1 MEKRRK
7 AIVAGSFYDS
17 DRDSL
22 LYQIKNCFLHEV
34 GPGILPDIDRY
45 KNERKI
51 KGIISPHAG
60 FVFSGPVAA
69 HGYLKLSYEKE
80 PDTIVIIGPNHR
92 GFGKEISIMSNGY
105 WDTPLGTIGI
115 DENTAKNIMNFDK
128 KNIIEDDIKAHTYE
142 HSIEVQLPFLQYIYP
157 NKRFKIIPISVINQQ
172 LSVMNYLAEVLFK
185 ATEDI
190 SCLYIASS
198 DFTHYENQESAKR
211 KDTEAI
217 ERIINMD
224 SNKLYDTIKY
234 NNTTI
239 CGPGP
244 ISLVIEICKKYKV
257 EKGILLKYATS
268 GDVSGMNEQVV
279 GYASIMFQ

>member
-22 LYQIKNCFLHEV
+22 LCQIKNCFLHEI
-34 GPGILPDIDRY
+34 GPSKLPDIDQY

-69 HGYLKLSYEKE
+69 HSFLKLSYEKT
-80 PDTIVIIGPNHR
+80 PDTVITIGPNHR
-92 GFGKEISIMSNGY
+92 GLGEEISIMSNGY
-105 WDTPLGTIGI
+105 WETPLGTIEI
-115 DENTAKNIMNFDK
+115 DENTAKTIMNLDK
-128 KNIIEDDIKAHTYE
+128 KNIIKDDMKAHLYE

-157 NKRFKIIPISVINQQ
+157 DKRFKIIPISVINQQ
-172 LSVMNYLAEVLFK
+172 LSTMKYLAEIIYRVTK
-185 ATEDI
+185 DA

-198 DFTHYENQESAKR
+198 DFTHYESQENAKR

-217 ERIINMD
+217 KKIINMD

-234 NNTTI
+234 NNATI

-244 ISLVIEICKKYKV
+244 IALVIEICKKYKI

-279 GYASIMFQ
+279 GYASIVFQ